1 MTGAPVQR
9 TWENDRQLRD
19 RAYSPSLTVPDM
31 ASYLREYAARS
42 DAARRRLSWREISYG
57 TTADETLHLFHVR
70 RDHAPLQ
77 IFVHGGYWQ
86 ELSRWESSF
95 AAPDFVARGVAFAAL
110 GYGLAPEHRLDEIV
124 AQVRRGV
131 RWLFQH
137 AGELGVD
144 PSRIYLSGSSAG
156 AHLAAMC
163 LLDGWLPAPL
173 RPRDVIRG
181 AALLSGVYDLE
192 PLRDTY
198 VGEAIGLT
206 AAEAVRNSPL
216 RQPGTWLPPLVV
228 ARGERETVAFAAQHS
243 AFTTFLTGTGTRV
256 TSLVAPARNH
266 FDLPFD
272 LGDPTTPLGRAT
284 LALMG
289 LLPSPGDPA
298 RDG

>member
-1 MTGAPVQR
+1 MSGAPGRR
-9 TWENDRQLRD
+9 TWENDRELRD

-31 ASYLREYAARS
+31 AGFLREYAARS
-42 DAARRRLSWREISYG
+42 DAARRSIAWREIAYG
-57 TTADETLHLFHVR
+57 PTAAETLHLFPAR

-77 IFVHGGYWQ
+77 VFVHGGYWQ

-95 AAPDFVARGVAFAAL
+95 AAPDFVARGAAFAAL
-110 GYGLAPEHRLDEIV
+110 GYGLAPAHRLDEIV

-131 RWLFQH
+131 HWLFRH

-144 PSRIYLSGSSAG
+144 PTRVFLSGSSAG
-156 AHLAAMC
+156 AHLVAMC

-181 AALLSGVYDLE
+181 ATLLSGIYDLE

-206 AAEAVRNSPL
+206 AAEAARNSPL
-216 RQPGTWLPPLVV
+216 RRAGSRLPPLVV

-243 AFTTFLTGTGTRV
+243 AFTTSLAGTGTPV
-256 TSLVAPARNH
+256 TALVAAGRHH

-272 LGDPTTPLGRAT
+272 LGDPATLLGRAT
-284 LALMG
+284 LTRMG
-289 LLPSPGDPA
+289 LAVRLPA
-298 RDG
+298 DGR